1 MCSHFALRCTWYN
14 SLIQCYAYV
23 LLEYRKSTV
32 EQVAWCKYVYP
43 TVRIV
48 CIVSMT
54 YSEYV
59 VCVTSTVK
67 PVQYLVQYQI
77 PYQYDLYWVIS
88 ETNRD

>member
-1 MCSHFALRCTWYN
+1 
-14 SLIQCYAYV
+14 
-23 LLEYRKSTV
+23 
-32 EQVAWCKYVYP
+32 
-43 TVRIV
+43 
-48 CIVSMT
+48 MT